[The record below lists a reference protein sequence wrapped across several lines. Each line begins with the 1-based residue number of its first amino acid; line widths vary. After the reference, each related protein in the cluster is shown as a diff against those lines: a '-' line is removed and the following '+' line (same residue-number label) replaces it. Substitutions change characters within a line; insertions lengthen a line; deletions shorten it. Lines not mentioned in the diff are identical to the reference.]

1 MLKPTTIAIA
11 VCLLG
16 LLAACVNEGSSMVK
30 TVSVDELNKIVSEH
44 TDALVIDVRS
54 HTEYERVHAEPVKQ
68 VIVHTEMKAS
78 LHLLP
83 EDKDTPIYL
92 ICRSGNR
99 SGTAGRVLV
108 NHGYQNVFNVLG
120 GTNDWMQMGF
130 PVDSGR
136 GVLDGG
142 T

>member
-1 MLKPTTIAIA
+1 MSKYTTIAIA
-11 VCLLG
+11 VSVLG
-16 LLAACVNEGSSMVK
+16 LSAACVNEGTSMVK
-30 TVSVDELNKIVSEH
+30 TITVGELNEVVSERP
-44 TDALVIDVRS
+44 DALVIDVRS
-54 HTEYERVHAEPVKQ
+54 HAEYERVHAEPVKQ
-68 VIVHTEMKAS
+68 VIVHTEMKES

-83 EDKDTPIYL
+83 DDKTTPIYL

-108 NHGYQNVFNVLG
+108 NQGYENVYNVLG
-120 GTNDWMQMGF
+120 GTNDWMKMGF
-130 PVDSGR
+130 SVDSGR